1 MDRRG
6 LDPHDFGLY
15 LDTLLTPG
23 HKRRIEL
30 DVLDLADNSHLR
42 TLSPNV
48 IDGQVAYDVTAD
60 VTRMLDVHFV
70 DTRGRLGFE
79 PDDPSDAPLHR
90 SRLIRAKDCR
100 YVDGLGDWVEMPVFT
115 GPIIDF
121 QRVGGDVNLTCHGME
136 EQAFGAAWETI
147 HCGKKSKITDGIRK
161 LLAAAGDV
169 NAIVPDLP
177 RTFPKDV
184 VIHPLDPIWPHVV
197 HMAASLDHYVFY
209 DGSGRFQMRRHTQ
222 RNVYRF
228 HDALI
233 SPVTVKRQVDGFIN
247 TVIVLGPKPH
257 GPKKHRVRGVA
268 TLKGSLSPE
277 SLNRHGVPFHA
288 VDHEDRDFQVTVRR
302 KDKKGKVH
310 KVTRELPHL
319 KASREA
325 ESIAKR
331 ILLEHATT
339 QTGLAFD
346 SMPLPMLEEYD
357 MVAVTDDAF
366 GAAKMRMRQ
375 WSLPIEGGEPGG
387 SDGSPMS
394 VGSIRRTTR
403 AKVRNR

>member
-1 MDRRG
+1 
-6 LDPHDFGLY
+6 
-15 LDTLLTPG
+15 
-23 HKRRIEL
+23 
-30 DVLDLADNSHLR
+30 VLDLADNSHIR
-42 TLSPNV
+42 TLTPNV

-60 VTRMLDVHFV
+60 VTRMLDIHFV

-90 SRLIRAKDCR
+90 SRLVRVKDCR
-100 YVDGLGDWVEMPVFT
+100 YVEALGDWVEAPVFT

-121 QRVGGDVNLTCHGME
+121 QRDGGDVNLTCHGME
-136 EQAFGAAWETI
+136 EQAFGAAWGTV
-147 HCGKKSKITDGIRK
+147 HCPKKSKITDGIRK

-169 NAIVPDLP
+169 NAVVPDLS

-184 VIHPLDPIWPHVV
+184 VIHPLDPIWPHVR

-209 DGSGRFQMRRHTQ
+209 DGAGRFQMRPHGQ
-222 RNVYRF
+222 RAVYRF
-228 HDALI
+228 HDVLT

-247 TVIVLGPKPH
+247 TVVVLGPKPH
-257 GPKKHRVRGVA
+257 GPKKHRVQGIA

-277 SLNRHGVPFHA
+277 ALSRHGVPFHA
-288 VDHEDRDFQVTVRR
+288 VDHEDKDFQVTVRR
-302 KDKKGKVH
+302 KDKKGKTH
-310 KVTRELPHL
+310 KVTHEMPHL
-319 KASREA
+319 KAHKEA
-325 ESIAKR
+325 QKIADR

-339 QTGLAFD
+339 QTDLSFD
-346 SMPLPMLEEYD
+346 AMPLPMLEEYD

-366 GAAKMRMRQ
+366 GSAKMRMRT
-375 WSLPIEGGEPGG
+375 WSLPIEGGDPGG

-403 AKVRNR
+403 AKVHHR